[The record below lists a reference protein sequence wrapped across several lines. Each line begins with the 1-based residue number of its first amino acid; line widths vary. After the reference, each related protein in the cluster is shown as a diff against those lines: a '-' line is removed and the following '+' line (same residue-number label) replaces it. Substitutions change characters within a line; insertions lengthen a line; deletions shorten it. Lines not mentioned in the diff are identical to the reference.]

1 MPKPALLF
9 DLDGTVVDSI
19 ELIVQAA
26 VHAFEGRAGPRPTR
40 EEWVALIGTPLAPM
54 LRRWAHDDDDVK
66 FLWDRY
72 RAYQVE
78 HHDRLVSAYP
88 GAVDLIRRL
97 HGRGHPMA
105 IVSSKIEAGIRRSL
119 DYVGITDCFGAL
131 IGIEATE
138 KHKPEPEPVL
148 LALERL
154 GASASDA
161 WFIGDSPYD
170 VMAGNAAGVRT
181 IGVLSGPYD
190 REAMEQLQP
199 THLVETLTDIEPLL
213 IASD

>member
-1 MPKPALLF
+1 MSPSALLF
-9 DLDGTVVDSI
+9 DLDGTLVDSI

-26 VHAFEGRAGPRPTR
+26 VHAFDGREGPRPTR

-54 LRRWAHDDDDVK
+54 LRRWAHDDDDVR

-88 GAVDLIRRL
+88 GAVELIRRL
-97 HGRGHPMA
+97 HARGHPMA

-154 GASASDA
+154 GATASDA
-161 WFIGDSPYD
+161 WFIGDSPHD
-170 VMAGNAAGVRT
+170 VYAGHAAGVKT
-181 IGVLSGPYD
+181 IGVLTGPYD
-190 REAMEQLQP
+190 RATMEAARP
-199 THLVETLTDIEPLL
+199 THLVAFLTAIEPLL
-213 IASD
+213 VAGN

>member
-1 MPKPALLF
+1 MTTPALLF

-26 VHAFEGRAGPRPTR
+26 EHAFDGREGPRPSR

-54 LRRWAHDDDDVK
+54 LRRWAHDEDDVK

-72 RAYQVE
+72 RAYQVA
-78 HHDRLVSAYP
+78 HHDRLVAPYP
-88 GAVDLIRRL
+88 GVVDLIRRL
-97 HGRGHPMA
+97 HERGHAMA
-105 IVSSKIEAGIRRSL
+105 IVSSKVEAGIRRSL
-119 DYVGITDCFGAL
+119 DYIGVTDCFGAL

-138 KHKPEPEPVL
+138 KHKPDPEPVL
-148 LALERL
+148 IALERL
-154 GASASDA
+154 GATANHA

-170 VMAGNAAGVRT
+170 VIAGHAAGVRT

-190 REAMEQLQP
+190 RAAMESAKP
-199 THLVETLTDIEPLL
+199 THLVETLTEIESLL
-213 IASD
+213 

>member
-1 MPKPALLF
+1 MSKPALLF

-26 VHAFEGRAGPRPTR
+26 EHAFDGREGPRPTR
-40 EEWVALIGTPLAPM
+40 AEWLALIGTPLAPM
-54 LRRWAHDDDDVK
+54 LRRWAHDEDDVK

-72 RAYQVE
+72 REFQVAN
-78 HHDRLVSAYP
+78 HDRLVTAYP
-88 GAVDLIRRL
+88 GVVELIRQL
-97 HGRGHPMA
+97 HARGHAMA
-105 IVSSKIEAGIRRSL
+105 IVSSKLEAGIRRSL
-119 DYVGITDCFGAL
+119 DFIGVTDCFGAL

-154 GASASDA
+154 NASAKHA
-161 WFIGDSPYD
+161 WFIGDSPHD
-170 VMAGNAAGVRT
+170 VHAGRAAGVRT

-190 REAMEQLQP
+190 RAAMEAAQP
-199 THLVETLTDIEPLL
+199 THLVETLLDIEPLF
-213 IASD
+213 AR

>member
-1 MPKPALLF
+1 VSKPALLF

-26 VHAFEGRAGPRPTR
+26 VHAFDGREGPRPTR

-54 LRRWAHDDDDVK
+54 LRRWAHDDADVK

-88 GAVDLIRRL
+88 GAVELIRRL
-97 HGRGHPMA
+97 HARGHAMA

-161 WFIGDSPYD
+161 WFIGDSPHD
-170 VMAGNAAGVRT
+170 VHAGHAARVKT
-181 IGVLSGPYD
+181 IGVLTGPYD
-190 REAMEQLQP
+190 RATMEAARP
-199 THLVETLTDIEPLL
+199 SHLVENLTDIEPLL
-213 IASD
+213 IAGN